1 MKYQKGQHGTR
12 RWIEEND
19 EDHIDAYWGSKKAW
33 EKIPEILSQNKFFED
48 WDKVIPIDHGYDET
62 KPESELTLEDMK
74 GAAEFRGGFCDS
86 TEMTKGDWK
95 TPLKY
100 TCQYGH
106 HFRGSPRLILEGG
119 HWCDECERKS
129 WNYGNRAKKDKFFA
143 QVWDPLHEPDELKEF
158 PKIVNELN
166 I

>member
-19 EDHIDAYWGSKKAW
+19 EDLIDAYLGSKKAW
-33 EKIPEILSQNKFFED
+33 EKIPEILRKNKFFED
-48 WDKVIPIDHGYDET
+48 WDKAIPIDHGYDET
-62 KPESELTLEDMK
+62 KPESELTLEDME

-100 TCQYGH
+100 TCQYDH
-106 HFRGSPRLILEGG
+106 QFTGSPRLILEGG
-119 HWCDECERKS
+119 H
-129 WNYGNRAKKDKFFA
+129 
-143 QVWDPLHEPDELKEF
+143 
-158 PKIVNELN
+158 
-166 I
+166 

>member
-1 MKYQKGQHGTR
+1 MKYQTGEHGTR
-12 RWIEEND
+12 RWINEND
-19 EDHIDAYWGSKKAW
+19 EEHIDAYWGSKKAW
-33 EKIPEILSQNKFFED
+33 EEIPEI
-48 WDKVIPIDHGYDET
+48 IHIDHGYDET

-74 GAAEFRGGFCDS
+74 RAAVFRGGSCDS

-95 TPLKY
+95 TPLKF

-106 HFRGSPRLILEGG
+106 HFIGSPRLILEGG

-143 QVWDPLHEPDELKEF
+143 QVWDPLHEPNELREY
-158 PKIVNELN
+158 PKIVNELE
-166 I
+166 IE